1 MYYHIVPAILAG
13 IFAHHAIFIRGEW
26 HMRILQII
34 LGHCLLSS
42 LILYVVYRG
51 DGASSF
57 SKAFQVTVI
66 IAMVYLGALF
76 GSMTVYRLFFH
87 RLSHFP
93 GPKLAA
99 VSKLWHIWK
108 IRKSTNY
115 LFLQELHKKY
125 GNIVR
130 TGPNELT
137 LVGTSAFGLLDGW
150 GNTNTRDVWY
160 DLLRPRYSAVFCR
173 DKELHR
179 EGRKAWVQ
187 SMTGKAM
194 NAFYPRVSILAQ
206 SLSDC
211 IASYGTQPVDLDDV
225 MSWFSFD
232 IMGDVLFGEDFNLLK
247 SRRWEPAI
255 KHRDGA
261 LALVGPISDATWI
274 AHLAF
279 LLVPFYGRVRDWES
293 LMSFCEERIK
303 DRIRRAENKEKPDMA
318 EYFLAEHQKLSNSM
332 SLKDRDLYLAG
343 TIATAVVAG
352 SDTTRAA
359 LIASFWFLAKYPEH
373 AIKIWDEAQDVDEED
388 FAKLASLPHL
398 NAFINEILRLAPPAG
413 MTGTGRIVGE
423 QGMTFENNYIPP
435 FTKVT
440 APRYAIMRLESAFP
454 RPDEFI
460 PERWYSQPELIRDRR
475 AFAPFSVGPRQC
487 TGKTLAYV
495 ELRHVIIRLLRR
507 YDVDFAPGYDPMTM
521 WRDLRDQV
529 TAQPGKVLCV
539 FKPRGN

>member
-1 MYYHIVPAILAG
+1 MRYHIIAAVLAG
-13 IFAHHAIFIRGEW
+13 LFAHNAIFIRGEW
-26 HMRILQII
+26 HMRILQI
-34 LGHCLLSS
+34 LVGHCLLSS
-42 LILYVVYRG
+42 LILYLVYRS
-51 DGASSF
+51 DDAASF
-57 SKAFQVTVI
+57 DEAFQVV
-66 IAMVYLGALF
+66 AVMEAVYLWALF
-76 GSMTVYRLFFH
+76 GSMAVYRLFFH

-93 GPKLAA
+93 GPKFAA
-99 VSKLWHIWK
+99 VTKLWHIWK
-108 IRKSTNY
+108 IRKSTNH

-137 LVGTSAFGLLDGW
+137 LVGTSAYNLLDGW
-150 GNTNTRDVWY
+150 GNTTTRDIWY

-173 DKELHR
+173 DRELHR

-194 NAFYPRVSILAQ
+194 NAFYPRVAMLAQ

-211 IASYGTQPVDLDDV
+211 IASHGTRPVDVDDV

-232 IMGDVLFGEDFNLLK
+232 MMGDVLFGEDFNLLK
-247 SRRWEPAI
+247 SRTWEPAI

-279 LLVPFYGRVRDWES
+279 LLVPFYGRVQDWAR
-293 LMSFCEERIK
+293 MVSFCEERIK
-303 DRIRRAENKEKPDMA
+303 DRILRENKEKSDMA
-318 EYFLAEHQKLSNSM
+318 EYFLEEHQRLSNSM
-332 SLKDRDLYLAG
+332 SLEERDLYLAG
-343 TIATAVVAG
+343 TIVTAVVAG

-359 LIASFWFLAKYPEH
+359 LIATFWFLAKYPEH
-373 AIKIWDEAQDVDEED
+373 ASKIRDETRDVDERD

-398 NAFINEILRLAPPAG
+398 NAFIDETLRLVPPAG
-413 MTGTGRIVGE
+413 MTGTARITGE
-423 QGMTFENNYIPP
+423 QGMTFENVYIPP

-440 APRYAIMRLESAFP
+440 APRYVIMRLASAFP

-460 PERWYSQPELIRDRR
+460 PERWYSQPELIRDKR

-487 TGKTLAYV
+487 TGKMLAYV
-495 ELRHVIIRLLRR
+495 ELRHVATLLLRH
-507 YDVDFAPGYDPMTM
+507 YDIEFAPGYDPMIM
-521 WRDLRDQV
+521 WRDLKDQV
-529 TAQPGKVLCV
+529 TAQPGKVMCV
-539 FKPRGN
+539 FKPREQ